1 MDKQSD
7 NFVPTLAG
15 ASASLANGSAMQQVK
30 TSYTTAVAVQKPRI
44 LAEVEQ
50 RLLQEADQAG
60 EDFYY
65 GWGAG
70 KDRVEGPSV
79 GLALAAARCYG
90 NCAVEMAPVQDTF
103 DAWIFTASFIDLE
116 TGFTLSRQ
124 LRQSKRWIV
133 YGKHDE
139 ARKEDI
145 RFQIGQ
151 SKAIRNVVTNSV
163 PEWLINKAMDRAKGG
178 VRDMIQR
185 TVDQHGIEAVI
196 ERAVEK
202 LSALGIDEARVL
214 AKFGRPTTRGLTV
227 EDLVLIRG
235 DLSAI
240 GAGQDTVDN
249 LYPQPV
255 VNSAVEGG
263 VTADDLL
270 TPKAAQSSRTK
281 KRAGKGKSADAGN
294 DPPKDKPEES
304 PPGAE
309 HSDAYYDLTARIR
322 GCQSDGAVLSAKQ
335 QLIADKGKLTEPEY
349 MELTLMIEDATAEW
363 K

>member
-139 ARKEDI
+139 A
-145 RFQIGQ
+145 
-151 SKAIRNVVTNSV
+151 
-163 PEWLINKAMDRAKGG
+163 
-178 VRDMIQR
+178 
-185 TVDQHGIEAVI
+185 
-196 ERAVEK
+196 
-202 LSALGIDEARVL
+202 
-214 AKFGRPTTRGLTV
+214 RPTTRGLTV